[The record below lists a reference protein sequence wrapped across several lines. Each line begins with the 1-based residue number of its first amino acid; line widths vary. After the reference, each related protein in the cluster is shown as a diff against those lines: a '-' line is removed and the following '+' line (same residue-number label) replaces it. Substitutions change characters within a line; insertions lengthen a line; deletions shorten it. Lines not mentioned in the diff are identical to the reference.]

1 MVNLAGKSRLLCSAI
16 CDVIKMADLLKFC
29 RRVDENPHSESY
41 RLRSHF
47 YKRIQRGTFVAVS
60 FENQSDRLVGSLVT
74 ASEEY
79 EEEEEEEEEEYEEN
93 ENGRFWKSFIGYRDI
108 FACLQ
113 DQFTAWV
120 FYI

>member
-1 MVNLAGKSRLLCSAI
+1 MRSNLLTSLKWRICWSSVAG
-16 CDVIKMADLLKFC
+16 C
-29 RRVDENPHSESY
+29 RENPHAERY
-41 RLRSHF
+41 RFRCHF

-60 FENQSDRLVGSLVT
+60 FENQSDSLVRSLVT

-79 EEEEEEEEEEYEEN
+79 EEYEEYEEN
-93 ENGRFWKSFIGYRDI
+93 ENERIGSSFIDSRNV

-113 DQFTAWV
+113 GQFTAWV